1 MTGLSEKIRAR
12 PSGFTMT
19 ILTVLVG
26 GLVAVGLAWSPG
38 ALISAEPRTPAGGAP
53 EPATATDRSPSRS
66 GPNGP
71 PTTPPVSG
79 SDEPAPD
86 SPRGD
91 LEHRYRGEGSTVAIL
106 GDSLTVQARDDLR
119 VALADRSLK
128 IAALYGEGLS
138 GGPLSAQIGGS
149 IMGAMVEEYSLD
161 PPDVVVIALGTNDVW
176 HASLGPESFRAAWK
190 RMEAAFSR
198 SCVVGVTVT
207 ETTEGLMYD
216 TPEALAVNRVI
227 RQGSDVTV
235 DWAHLGTGADLT
247 GFDGIHLSER
257 GRVRFARLVARGVE
271 RCSYRP
277 TAPGTASTGS
287 AGVNPNTRP

>member
-1 MTGLSEKIRAR
+1 M
-12 PSGFTMT
+12 
-19 ILTVLVG
+19 
-26 GLVAVGLAWSPG
+26 
-38 ALISAEPRTPAGGAP
+38 
-53 EPATATDRSPSRS
+53 
-66 GPNGP
+66 
-71 PTTPPVSG
+71 
-79 SDEPAPD
+79 
-86 SPRGD
+86 
-91 LEHRYRGEGSTVAIL
+91 AIL

-119 VALADRSLK
+119 VALADRALK

-138 GGPLSAQIGGS
+138 GGPMSEKIGGP

-176 HASLGPESFRAAWK
+176 HASLDPESFRVAWNQMAASF
-190 RMEAAFSR
+190 RQ

-216 TPEALAVNRVI
+216 TSEAVRVNQVI
-227 RQGSDVTV
+227 RRGADVTV
-235 DWAHLGTGADLT
+235 DWAHLGASADLT
-247 GFDGIHLSER
+247 GFDGVHLSDR
-257 GRVRFARLVARGVE
+257 GRTRFARLVARGVE